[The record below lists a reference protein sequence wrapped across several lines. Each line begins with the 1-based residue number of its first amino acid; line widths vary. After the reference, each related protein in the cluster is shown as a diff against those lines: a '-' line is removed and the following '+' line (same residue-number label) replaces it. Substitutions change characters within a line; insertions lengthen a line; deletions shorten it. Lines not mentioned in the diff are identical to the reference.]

1 MSILVVGLSH
11 RTAPVAVLERAA
23 LSVAQIP
30 ELLVGATAADNV
42 TEAVVIATCNR
53 VELYADVDRFHG
65 GVSALCLLFAEH
77 AGLSVEAITPHLYV
91 HYEARAVQHLF
102 EVASGLDS
110 MVVGEHQIMGQVRQA
125 LRQSQDCGSA
135 GRILNELF
143 QAALRVSKRVRTDTG
158 IDRAGRSL
166 VSAGLELAS
175 RDLGGVT
182 GRRALVVG
190 AGSLSALAATTLA
203 RLGVSSV
210 TIANRTPQHAARVAD
225 AVGGQAVALDAIEDA
240 LVETDVLVS
249 CTGAVGVVVS
259 ADLVRRARHR
269 RAQAGDVGNLAV
281 LDLALPRDVD
291 PGVRDLPGVSL
302 LDLEALGAALQG
314 NQAAGE
320 VVEARRIV
328 AVEVEDFLAWERA
341 SSVAPTVVAL
351 RTRAAQVVEA
361 ELTRLTGR
369 LPDLDDR
376 SRDEVAQ
383 TVRRVVDKLLHAPT
397 VRVKELA
404 DEPGGVSYAAVLR
417 ELFDLG
423 PAPVAVLERVVLEEP
438 LR

>member
-1 MSILVVGLSH
+1 MSILVIGLSH
-11 RTAPVAVLERAA
+11 RTAPVPVLERVALAVAEVPQLLGAA
-23 LSVAQIP
+23 I
-30 ELLVGATAADNV
+30 AADNV
-42 TEAVVIATCNR
+42 AEAVVIATCNR

-65 GVSALCLLFAEH
+65 GVSALCALLAEH
-77 AGLSVEAITPHLYV
+77 AGLSAEAITPHLYV

-102 EVASGLDS
+102 EVSSGLDS
-110 MVVGEHQIMGQVRQA
+110 MVVGEHQILGQVRQS
-125 LRQSQDCGSA
+125 LRLAQDCGSA

-143 QAALRVSKRVRTDTG
+143 QAALRVGKRVRTDTG

-175 RDLGGVT
+175 RDIGGVA

-203 RLGVSSV
+203 RLGIGSV
-210 TIANRTPQHAARVAD
+210 TIANRTPQHAARVAE
-225 AVGGQAVALDAIEDA
+225 AVGGRAIPLAAIEDA
-240 LVETDVLVS
+240 LAETDVLVS
-249 CTGAVGVVVS
+249 CTGSVGVVVD
-259 ADLVRRARHR
+259 ADLVRRARSR
-269 RAQAGDVGNLAV
+269 RRLAGDAGDLAV

-291 PGVRDLPGVSL
+291 PAVRDLPGVSV

-314 NQAAGE
+314 EQAAEDVG
-320 VVEARRIV
+320 EARRIV
-328 AVEVEDFLAWERA
+328 AAEVEDFLAWERA

-361 ELTRLTGR
+361 ELARLTGR

-383 TVRRVVDKLLHAPT
+383 AVRRVVDKLLHAPT